1 MSTYVQLFKEKIK
14 EQNAM
19 KLNDTND
26 NGDNTVKGV
35 NLDLISD
42 WGGTGCTVNDCNGS
56 SNINKVNYN
65 AQNVIDIINNKG
77 KASNPYLNN
86 RNDIN
91 KEDTK
96 PVLSGFN
103 SGNGGNSNVIKNE
116 QKEGEEKIF
125 ALLNKFAGPTQQ
137 QSPTANENE
146 PVDKSLND
154 IEINKQQQPSKD
166 DNNNSQINKHNNSSM
181 HCSSINDSLNVTQE
195 QMNDLDNEVNII
207 YQDYNDNYKK
217 QNYTIK
223 QVTKQ
228 SQQTKPTPLPL
239 NAADKTKAK
248 EKEEK
253 HKKLELLSQKQKAII
268 EKEKKKQQTKLQQQQ
283 QQHQPQQNQLHPL
296 QQQFPPHFQ
305 NFPFNQQIPPQM
317 PYYNV
322 YPQVPYPNNFN
333 PYPMQ
338 YNPQYQVLPPIYP
351 NHNIYDNNNNVN
363 NAKANNVN
371 TNQQQQQQRVP
382 NKQVHYKP
390 KTIKDYKM
398 KYDNKVVKQ
407 LPAGLGPN
415 IGSKE
420 WQEKH
425 QRALKMK
432 EYSKQIETESKK
444 EQQHQQQLQNKKRSV
459 TPSMINE
466 NKLNQQLNDSLN
478 KDLEQNEINISTHHK
493 DKSTIE
499 QYNNNGNIK
508 EEITKRKEI
517 KPIKPK
523 KIINHLNKVNK
534 EEEPPRNKI
543 YTTYIPKPFK
553 PKANTNRNDITNKG
567 HLPPIITKPK
577 TSLNPKSALLNSE
590 SEMQIDNPELEM
602 LLQNHKQYQ
611 SKVSKIKEM
620 LQKQNNL

>member
-19 KLNDTND
+19 KLNDMND

-42 WGGTGCTVNDCNGS
+42 WGKTECTVNDCNNN
-56 SNINKVNYN
+56 SNINK
-65 AQNVIDIINNKG
+65 VIDIINNKG

-103 SGNGGNSNVIKNE
+103 SGNNGGNNNGNVNKNE

-137 QSPTANENE
+137 QLPTVNDNE
-146 PVDKSLND
+146 PVHKSLND
-154 IEINKQQQPSKD
+154 IEINEQQQPTKNE
-166 DNNNSQINKHNNSSM
+166 NNNSQMNKHNNSSM

-223 QVTKQ
+223 KVTKQ
-228 SQQTKPTPLPL
+228 SQQTKPTPLSVNP
-239 NAADKTKAK
+239 ADKTKAK

-268 EKEKKKQQTKLQQQQ
+268 EKEKKKQQNKLQQQ

-296 QQQFPPHFQ
+296 QQQLPPHFQ

-351 NHNIYDNNNNVN
+351 NHNIYDNNA
-363 NAKANNVN
+363 NASN

-382 NKQVHYKP
+382 TKQVHYKP

-444 EQQHQQQLQNKKRSV
+444 EQQYQQLQNKKRSV
-459 TPSMINE
+459 TPSIINE
-466 NKLNQQLNDSLN
+466 KKLNQQLNDSLN

-499 QYNNNGNIK
+499 QYNNDGNIK
-508 EEITKRKEI
+508 EEIPKRKEI

-523 KIINHLNKVNK
+523 KTINHLNKVNK
-534 EEEPPRNKI
+534 DEEPPRNKI

-553 PKANTNRNDITNKG
+553 PKAHSNRNDLSNKG
-567 HLPPIITKPK
+567 NLPPIITKPK
-577 TSLNPKSALLNSE
+577 TSLNPKSSSLNSE

>member
-14 EQNAM
+14 EQNTA
-19 KLNDTND
+19 KLNEIND
-26 NGDNTVKGV
+26 NNDYTIKGV

-42 WGGTGCTVNDCNGS
+42 WGKTDCTVNDGN
-56 SNINKVNYN
+56 NNKVNYN
-65 AQNVIDIINNKG
+65 SQNVIDIISNKG
-77 KASNPYLNN
+77 KTNNPYLN
-86 RNDIN
+86 RNDLK
-91 KEDTK
+91 KEELK

-103 SGNGGNSNVIKNE
+103 SDNNNNLNENE

-125 ALLNKFAGPTQQ
+125 ALLNKFAGPSQQ
-137 QSPTANENE
+137 QSPTINENE
-146 PVDKSLND
+146 PIHKSLND
-154 IEINKQQQPSKD
+154 IEINEQQQNTN
-166 DNNNSQINKHNNSSM
+166 DNTSQINKHNNSSM
-181 HCSSINDSLNVTQE
+181 HCSPINDSLNVTQE

-207 YQDYNDNYKK
+207 YQDYTDNYKK

-223 QVTKQ
+223 LVTKQ
-228 SQQTKPTPLPL
+228 SQQTKQVSVPV
-239 NAADKTKAK
+239 NVADKTKAK

-268 EKEKKKQQTKLQQQQ
+268 EKEKKKQQNKM
-283 QQHQPQQNQLHPL
+283 QQHQPQPQQNQLYPL
-296 QQQFPPHFQ
+296 QQQPPQHFQ
-305 NFPFNQQIPPQM
+305 NFPFNQQIPTQI

-333 PYPMQ
+333 PYQMQ

-351 NHNIYDNNNNVN
+351 NHNIYDNNAVANNVN
-363 NAKANNVN
+363 LN
-371 TNQQQQQQRVP
+371 TNQQQQQRLP
-382 NKQVHYKP
+382 IKQVHYKP
-390 KTIKDYKM
+390 KTIKEYKM

-432 EYSKQIETESKK
+432 EYSKQVETESKK
-444 EQQHQQQLQNKKRSV
+444 EQHQLQNNKSKKRSV

-466 NKLNQQLNDSLN
+466 TKLNQQLNDSLN
-478 KDLEQNEINISTHHK
+478 KDLEQNEINNSIHHK
-493 DKSTIE
+493 DKSTID
-499 QYNNNGNIK
+499 QYNTNGNIK
-508 EEITKRKEI
+508 EEEIRRKEI
-517 KPIKPK
+517 KTIKPK

-553 PKANTNRNDITNKG
+553 PKANSNRNDINNKG
-567 HLPPIITKPK
+567 SLPPIITKPK
-577 TSLNPKSALLNSE
+577 TSSNPKSALLNSDP
-590 SEMQIDNPELEM
+590 EMQIDNPELEM

-611 SKVSKIKEM
+611 SKVTKIKEM